1 MSIGQKVRARVADG
15 SRTNSIGFNA
25 RARRAAKL
33 LETFPDLAD
42 MNVLDLGGE
51 PPFWRT
57 FTVRPASVTVLNL
70 MSFDTDEPWLDTFVG
85 DACDPPAE
93 VASRSYDL
101 VISNSVIEHVG
112 GHFPRQRFADV
123 VHRSADKH
131 WVQTPYRYFP
141 VEPHWVF
148 PAMQFL
154 PLRVRAE
161 VTRRWP
167 LSPGRADNLPEA
179 IANAASVEL
188 LSLTEMRSYFPTSDL
203 WYERFGGLIKSV
215 VAIRA

>member
-1 MSIGQKVRARVADG
+1 MAIGEKVRARVADG
-15 SRTNSIGFNA
+15 SRPGSLGHSA
-25 RARRAAKL
+25 RAKRAAKL
-33 LETFPDLAD
+33 VELFPGLAD
-42 MNVLDLGGE
+42 MHVLDLGGE
-51 PPFWRT
+51 PAFWRA
-57 FTVRPASVTVLNL
+57 FPVRPTSVTTLNL
-70 MSFDTDEPWLDTFVG
+70 LSFEPEEPWLQTFVG
-85 DACDPPAE
+85 DACEPPAA
-93 VASRSYDL
+93 VLARQYDL

-112 GHFPRQRFADV
+112 GHVPRQKFADV
-123 VHRSADKH
+123 VHRAADRH

-154 PLRVRAE
+154 PLRLRAE

-188 LSLTEMRSYFPTSDL
+188 ISITDMRAYFPGSEL
-203 WYERFGGLIKSV
+203 WYERAGGLVKSV
-215 VAIRA
+215 TAYRS

>member
-1 MSIGQKVRARVADG
+1 MAIGQRMRARVADG
-15 SRTNSIGFNA
+15 SRPDSLGYGA

-33 LETFPDLAD
+33 VETFPQLAD
-42 MNVLDLGGE
+42 MTVLDLGGE
-51 PPFWRT
+51 PPFWRS

-70 MSFDTDEPWLDTFVG
+70 LSFTADEPWLDTVVG

-93 VASRSYDL
+93 VVARRYDL

-112 GHFPRQRFADV
+112 GHVPRLRFADV
-123 VHRSADKH
+123 VHRAADRH

-154 PLRVRAE
+154 PLRLRAE

-179 IANAASVEL
+179 VANAASVEL
-188 LSLTEMRSYFPTSDL
+188 LSLTDMRAYFPASDL
-203 WYERFGGLIKSV
+203 WYERFGGLVKSV
-215 VAIRA
+215 TAIRA